1 MENLIRVAVDA
12 MGGDYAP
19 TEAVKGA
26 VAAVNEKE
34 NVEVLLVGKQEVIEK
49 ELSACSYPSERIRV
63 INASQVIETGE
74 PPVAAIRGKKDSS
87 IVVGMKMVKQQEA
100 DAFVSAGSSGA
111 ILVGGTTIVG
121 RIRGVERAPLAPLIP
136 TKTGVSHRLRRQRR
150 RQSFSS
156 GAVCQDGLH
165 LYGTCS
171 RCEKAPSRYCEYRC
185 GRGKGKCPG

>member
-74 PPVAAIRGKKDSS
+74 PPVAAIRGKKRFFYS
-87 IVVGMKMVKQQEA
+87 GRHENGKA
-100 DAFVSAGSSGA
+100 AGSRCIRICRKFRSDP
-111 ILVGGTTIVG
+111 G
-121 RIRGVERAPLAPLIP
+121 RRNHYRGQD
-136 TKTGVSHRLRRQRR
+136 TRR
-150 RQSFSS
+150 
-156 GAVCQDGLH
+156 
-165 LYGTCS
+165 
-171 RCEKAPSRYCEYRC
+171 
-185 GRGKGKCPG
+185 